1 MLLQLI
7 QLILILTKAFDMC
20 SKVAFSQIGEIWFWH
35 MGYKMSGK
43 LAGQAPRVAIKSIKG
58 NW

>member
-7 QLILILTKAFDMC
+7 QLILILSKAC
-20 SKVAFSQIGEIWFWH
+20 SKVAFSQIGEIRFWH